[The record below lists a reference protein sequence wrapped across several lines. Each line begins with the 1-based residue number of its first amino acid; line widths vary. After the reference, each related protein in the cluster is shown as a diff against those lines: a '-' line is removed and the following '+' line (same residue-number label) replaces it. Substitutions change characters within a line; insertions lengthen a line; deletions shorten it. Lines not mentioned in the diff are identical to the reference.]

1 LGRENFPGIFIAPI
15 KAVRSVR
22 YMLSQRCFP
31 VLLTSA
37 GSSFQEYLRL
47 AFSRRTTVV
56 LDLAREVEASSS
68 DSLSFAAQA
77 FALVVINSQQGGRAM
92 KKQALNYDTLLKI
105 TRVISHSKDP
115 EEVVLLAVESIKTAL
130 GFKGCATFLVNRQTN
145 ELELAASFGL
155 SEEYL
160 SKGPL
165 SALRS
170 IAQSLEEGPVAIY
183 DVTDDPRIQYPE
195 EAKKEGIAS
204 MLSVPIVI
212 GGQAIGVLRVYTAE
226 PWEFTLDDVNFIQ
239 AMASM
244 SGMAIEMAR
253 NYKGMKDSIEVLKQ
267 LRDPKTI
274 KYKRRTPYEGVPV
287 SVSRDKS

>member
-1 LGRENFPGIFIAPI
+1 MGLENFPGIFIAPI

-56 LDLAREVEASSS
+56 LDLVREVEASST

-130 GFKGCATFLVNRQTN
+130 GFKGCATFLINRQTN

-160 SKGPL
+160 NKGPL
-165 SALRS
+165 NALRS

-195 EAKKEGIAS
+195 EARKEGIAS

-212 GGQAIGVLRVYTAE
+212 GGQSIGVLRVYTSE